1 MNRFIISLCFTTLL
15 FVFPAIATQDEE
27 SSKDLKLVT
36 VPSGEVINKDYFAF
50 GETVEISGTVD
61 GDVYAAGGQILID
74 GTING
79 DLLAA
84 GGKISISGNISQ
96 DVRIVGGQITIGGE
110 IGRSLTASGGNI
122 ELTDSAVVRGS
133 VVAGGGSILL
143 ASPIGREVMIAAG
156 NLTVSNKVD
165 GNLEAFVGSIRLT
178 SKAVINGDLT
188 YWSDSPASIDG
199 NAKISGSVIHKTP
212 PKPSLEKV
220 FGLLTGIYLLVTLIS
235 FISTL
240 IIGLLF
246 IYFYPKYNREVVS
259 TLRKRPWASLGIGFL
274 ILVVAPIFLIIIFST
289 VVGIPLALI
298 LLASYLITIYLARI
312 YVVFWAGVT
321 IFERLGK
328 RVHEGWALFV
338 GLIIYFILTL
348 IPVIGGIIT
357 FVVVLFGLGAAILTK
372 KELYQTLRKQDII

>member
-1 MNRFIISLCFTTLL
+1 MNRFIISLCFATLL
-15 FVFPAIATQDEE
+15 FVLPAIATQDEE
-27 SSKDLKLVT
+27 GSKDLKLVT

-50 GETVEISGTVD
+50 GDKIEISGTVN

-110 IGRSLTASGGNI
+110 IGRSLTVSCGNV
-122 ELTDSAVVRGS
+122 ELTDSAIVHGS
-133 VVAGGGSILL
+133 VVAGGESILL

-178 SKAVINGDLT
+178 SKAVINGDLI
-188 YWSDSPASIDG
+188 YWSDRPASIDR
-199 NAKISGSVIHKTP
+199 NAKITGSVTQKTP
-212 PKPSLEKV
+212 PMPSPEKA
-220 FGLLTGIYLLVTLIS
+220 FGIFARICLLATLIS

-240 IIGLLF
+240 IIGLLL
-246 IYFYPKYNREVVS
+246 IYFYPKYNRGVVS
-259 TLRKRPWASLGIGFL
+259 TLRKNPLTSLGIGFL
-274 ILVVAPIFLIIIFST
+274 TLVVAPIFLIIIFST

-312 YVVFWAGVT
+312 YVIFWAGVT

-328 RVHEGWALFV
+328 RVHEGWALVV
-338 GLIIYFILTL
+338 GLIIYFILTI